1 MKIPLK
7 EFEQHID
14 ETIFKRGYQYYK
26 KGLVQEPVEISNGE
40 YEAIVEGTENY
51 TVELSIKN
59 GVVTEHVCSCP
70 YDMGPVCKHEVAV
83 MFYLQKDELDISVS
97 KKKSTKG
104 TTKAAPKKTVAEQ
117 INDILNVVSHE
128 KLQDYIKEYCEKN
141 VSFRQLFLAD
151 FAYLVMKENKAMYA
165 KKVKAILHSVSHRG
179 YIGYSEARFVGKA
192 TIDLIESAEKHVESG
207 NYKSAFY
214 IACAV
219 LEEMTKALDYSDD
232 SNGDIGGCIDYAR
245 EILFTLATKDIDEDL
260 RIELLEYCT
269 TAFENEIYK
278 GWDWHFSMLDLA
290 SELILNKEE
299 ADKIHSLLD
308 TIKSSGKSWDY
319 HFEEAQRIRL
329 QLITKIDGE
338 AKANQFLETNITNS
352 DFRKKIIENAIASKD
367 YTKAI
372 KLAEEGI
379 KLNEKE
385 YPGLADNWREYLL
398 KVYLLLNDKD
408 NIIKYAKYLFLNSN
422 RERKYYFTL
431 LKENVLPENWDSYL
445 QLLIKEKTQSSRW
458 VDTSFI
464 AQIYIWEEQW
474 DKLFEIVKKDISL
487 NNLDTY
493 EKYLI
498 NDYAKELTD
507 FYQKAILKYMENN
520 MGRDHYQAACRYIR
534 KLIKMGAR
542 EKADYVVL
550 QLKSLYPKR
559 KALIEELGKI

>member
-40 YEAIVEGTENY
+40 YEAIVEGTEDY
-51 TVELSIKN
+51 TVELTIKN
-59 GVVTEHVCSCP
+59 GIVTEHVCSCP

-97 KKKSTKG
+97 KKKITKA
-104 TTKAAPKKTVAEQ
+104 TSKAAPKKSVAEQ
-117 INDILNVVSHE
+117 INDILKVVSHE

-141 VSFRQLFLAD
+141 ASFRQLFLAD
-151 FAYLVMKENKAMYA
+151 FAYLVMKENKSMYA

-179 YIGYSEARFVGKA
+179 YIGYSEARFVGNA
-192 TIDLIESAEKHVESG
+192 TFDLIKSAEKHVESG
-207 NYKSAFY
+207 NYRSAMY

-219 LEEMTKALDYSDD
+219 LEEMTKALEYSDD
-232 SNGDIGGCIDYAR
+232 SNGDIGGCIDYAK
-245 EILFTLATKDIDEDL
+245 EIMYNLVTKDIDEDL

-269 TAFENEIYK
+269 TAFENSIFK
-278 GWDWHFSMLDLA
+278 GWDWHFSMLDIA
-290 SELILNKEE
+290 SDLILNKEE

-308 TIKSSGKSWDY
+308 TIKPNGKSWDWDY
-319 HFEEAQRIRL
+319 REAQRIRL

-352 DFRKKIIENAIASKD
+352 DFRKKIIENAIATKD
-367 YTKAI
+367 YSKAI
-372 KLAEEGI
+372 KIAEEGL
-379 KLNEKE
+379 KNDEKE

-408 NIIKYAKYLFLNSN
+408 NIIKYAKHIFLNSN
-422 RERKYYFTL
+422 RERKYYFSL
-431 LKENVLPENWDSYL
+431 LKENVLLENWDNYL

-550 QLKSLYPKR
+550 QLKTLYPKR
-559 KALIEELGKI
+559 KALMEELGQI